1 MAGNDNEEL
10 FPEAFDK
17 CEDGERELEQTGPKS
32 DGEQICSI
40 CNNKLLGPRLLSCLH
55 VFCLGCLEKI
65 KRLVENGREM
75 IVCPKCQQETYL
87 GRKGVLGLSCDY
99 ISTNIQD
106 MLAIISMAVVC
117 TSCKTKEKA
126 VSRCSDCAHFLC
138 PNCDTAHQYMR
149 CFENHKVVSFEVLKK
164 AKEAVPIHKPV
175 FCEFHITETMKF
187 FCNTCSVT
195 ICNECVVVD
204 HCAPDHHYERLSDA
218 YERHKEHLQNLMG
231 ESKTKMAYCE
241 DATNSL
247 SNALAE
253 LQAQH
258 DNAKG
263 LINETFQSYK
273 ALLEKRKD
281 DVLDELKE
289 LHSERELKI
298 MEMFHV
304 VEKSVERIEDASKF
318 TQRLLEHGSPAEVL
332 CLRQLVSTQ
341 LLNLINNTPKPDVN
355 TTLEFVTD
363 MDKFT
368 AAIQAT
374 FGHFRKPESP
384 VGTATTTPQQESPPP
399 PSLSLVTNNVN
410 CPPSSVTS
418 SPVSMPSSYEGELAL
433 PPLLPLTSIQEYNL
447 SALASLAE
455 APSQVSGAPSPTSSF
470 SLSDLLCGDITSS
483 TNAIKNLEALV
494 KLGNVS
500 LNEPGESGVS
510 YPKIILPANPYKNP
524 TTTRLFFDSFF
535 GDLVNGAAGPAPL
548 IGRGSPIDG
557 IPPVLSPVNGA
568 SFPRSSPTA
577 ILSSANAATN
587 SGMLPPVTYNVN
599 RIGTKSAQAMQ
610 VRYKFGTLGP
620 GKGQFNSPHGFCLG
634 TEEDIIVADTNN
646 HRIQVFEKCGSFK
659 FQFGIPGKEE
669 GQLWYPRKV
678 AVMKASG
685 KFVVCDRGNERSRM
699 QIFTKNGHFIKK
711 IAIRYIDIVAG
722 LAVSSQGHIVA
733 VDSVSPTVFVIS
745 DNGDLLSWFDCSD
758 HMREPSDLAI
768 NGKEYFVCD
777 FKGHCVVVF
786 NENGSFLRRIGC
798 ENLTNFPNGIDI
810 SDAGDV
816 LVGDSHGNR
825 FHVAVFNRNGE
836 AICEFECPYVK
847 VSRCCGLKITSEG
860 FIVTLAK
867 NNHHVLVLNTL
878 YIV

>member
-1 MAGNDNEEL
+1 MAGNDNEDL
-10 FPEAFDK
+10 FTETFDE
-17 CEDGERELEQTGPKS
+17 CDDGEQELEESSPQS
-32 DGEQICSI
+32 DGEQSCSI
-40 CNNKLLGPRLLSCLH
+40 CNDKLHSPRLLSCLH
-55 VFCLGCLEKI
+55 VFCLGCLEKK
-65 KRLVENGREM
+65 KRMVENGRET

-87 GRKGVLGLSCDY
+87 GRKGVHGLACDY

-106 MLAIISMAVVC
+106 MLAINSKAMVC

-126 VSRCSDCAHFLC
+126 VARCSDCAHFLC

-149 CFENHKVVSFEVLKK
+149 CFENHKVVSFEVLLK

-175 FCEFHITETMKF
+175 FCETHVTEPMKF

-204 HCAPDHHYERLSDA
+204 HCAPEHHYERLSDA
-218 YERHKEHLQNLMG
+218 YERHKEHLHSLMG

-247 SNALAE
+247 NNALAE

-273 ALLEKRKD
+273 AMLEKRKD
-281 DVLDELKE
+281 DILDELKE

-368 AAIQAT
+368 SAIQTT
-374 FGHFRKPESP
+374 FGHFRKQESP

-399 PSLSLVTNNVN
+399 PALSLVTSSVA

-433 PPLLPLTSIQEYNL
+433 APLLPFTSIQEYNL

-455 APSQVSGAPSPTSSF
+455 GPSQVSTASSPTSSF
-470 SLSDLLCGDITSS
+470 TLNDLLCGDITSS

-500 LNEPGESGVS
+500 LNEPGKL
-510 YPKIILPANPYKNP
+510 YPYQ
-524 TTTRLFFDSFF
+524 RHD
-535 GDLVNGAAGPAPL
+535 
-548 IGRGSPIDG
+548 
-557 IPPVLSPVNGA
+557 
-568 SFPRSSPTA
+568 
-577 ILSSANAATN
+577 
-587 SGMLPPVTYNVN
+587 
-599 RIGTKSAQAMQ
+599 
-610 VRYKFGTLGP
+610 
-620 GKGQFNSPHGFCLG
+620 PHYHGY
-634 TEEDIIVADTNN
+634 
-646 HRIQVFEKCGSFK
+646 H
-659 FQFGIPGKEE
+659 
-669 GQLWYPRKV
+669 
-678 AVMKASG
+678 
-685 KFVVCDRGNERSRM
+685 
-699 QIFTKNGHFIKK
+699 FTPHWN
-711 IAIRYIDIVAG
+711 
-722 LAVSSQGHIVA
+722 
-733 VDSVSPTVFVIS
+733 
-745 DNGDLLSWFDCSD
+745 
-758 HMREPSDLAI
+758 
-768 NGKEYFVCD
+768 
-777 FKGHCVVVF
+777 
-786 NENGSFLRRIGC
+786 
-798 ENLTNFPNGIDI
+798 
-810 SDAGDV
+810 
-816 LVGDSHGNR
+816 
-825 FHVAVFNRNGE
+825 
-836 AICEFECPYVK
+836 
-847 VSRCCGLKITSEG
+847 
-860 FIVTLAK
+860 
-867 NNHHVLVLNTL
+867 
-878 YIV
+878 